1 MASVVQEI
9 GLTSSATKNAS
20 PSRQPVDP
28 EPSRR
33 SRMYVRNV
41 VSTQCMSNV
50 VFLLSYKQ
58 FNLERLW
65 SNIIDHDYRVFMGH
79 CHMGTFLVGKLG
91 QFHYH
96 EALFSH
102 LQLGEAILTEHTPT
116 GVVAAIR
123 LTDTRTRDSADDERE
138 TFLPKFGSEAA
149 DGENG
154 DLDEYERSEVSTL
167 SADQAHQYRAD
178 SLETGNRNFENESER
193 NGGLSSKAGIIIVRS
208 LISVVVY

>member
-1 MASVVQEI
+1 
-9 GLTSSATKNAS
+9 
-20 PSRQPVDP
+20 
-28 EPSRR
+28 
-33 SRMYVRNV
+33 
-41 VSTQCMSNV
+41 MSNV

-79 CHMGTFLVGKLG
+79 CHMGTFLVGKSG

-96 EALFSH
+96 EALFSR